1 MVLPVKDQIKYWTIA
16 ASILLIFLWLLGD
29 ILLPFVLGAA
39 IAYLLDPIVDRLER
53 LGTGRVLGT
62 ILILMAAFFVL
73 FFIFLLLIPLAIDQ
87 FRLLAAAAPDLVTS
101 VQALVLNQIASISPE
116 SEALNSTVSNLSTM
130 AQEKLGIIF
139 GSVMAS
145 AISLIDVIMLMVITP
160 VVAVYLL
167 VDWDRILKKINEL
180 LPLDHAAVVR
190 SLASEIDSTLS
201 AFVRGMIAVC
211 LVLGIYYATALSL
224 IGLEF
229 GLIIGFIAG
238 LVSFIPYV
246 GALLGGV
253 LAIGLALIQFW
264 GDFELVALVVG
275 VFIVGQIF
283 EGNILTPKLVG
294 NSVGLHP
301 VSLILALSLF
311 GAFFGFI
318 GLLLAVPLAASAGVI
333 LRFFIKKYKMSRLFL
348 GENGSKRNT

>member
-73 FFIFLLLIPLAIDQ
+73 FFIFLLLIPLVIDQ
-87 FRLLAAAAPDLVTS
+87 FRLLVAAVPDLVTS

-145 AISLIDVIMLMVITP
+145 AISLIDIIMLMVITP

-167 VDWDRILKKINEL
+167 VDWDRILEKINEL
-180 LPLDHAAVVR
+180 LPLDHASVVR

>member
-73 FFIFLLLIPLAIDQ
+73 FFIFLILIPLVIDQ

-116 SEALNSTVSNLSTM
+116 SEVVNSTVSNLSTM

-167 VDWDRILKKINEL
+167 VDWDRILEKINEL
-180 LPLDHAAVVR
+180 LPLDHASVVR

>member
-1 MVLPVKDQIKYWTIA
+1 MALPVKDQIKYWTIA
-16 ASILLIFLWLLGD
+16 AAILVLFLWLLGD
-29 ILLPFVLGAA
+29 ILLPFVLGAS

-62 ILILMAAFFVL
+62 TLILVAALFVV
-73 FFIFLLLIPLAIDQ
+73 FFIFLLVIPLVIDQ
-87 FRLLAAAAPDLVTS
+87 LRLFAKAAPDLIST
-101 VQALVLNQIASISPE
+101 VQEVIISKIASIAPE
-116 SEALNSTVSNLSTM
+116 SGAVNLTLSKFTTI
-130 AQEKLGIIF
+130 AQEQLGNIV

-145 AISLIDVIMLMVITP
+145 AISLIDIITLLVITP

-167 VDWDRILKKINEL
+167 VDWDRILLKINEL
-180 LPLDHAAVVR
+180 LPLDHAVVIR
-190 SLASEIDSTLS
+190 SLAAEIDTTLS

-211 LVLGIYYATALSL
+211 LILGIYYATALSL

-229 GLIIGFIAG
+229 GLIIGLIAG

-264 GDFELVALVVG
+264 GDFELVALVFG
-275 VFIVGQIF
+275 VFTVGQIF

-333 LRFFIKKYKMSRLFL
+333 LRFLIKKYKLSRLFL
-348 GENGSKRNT
+348 GENGSKPDT

>member
-73 FFIFLLLIPLAIDQ
+73 FFIFLLLIPLVIDQ
-87 FRLLAAAAPDLVTS
+87 FRLLAAAAPDLVAS

-167 VDWDRILKKINEL
+167 VDWDRILEKINEL
-180 LPLDHAAVVR
+180 LPLDHASVVR

>member
-16 ASILLIFLWLLGD
+16 ASILLLFLWLLGD

-73 FFIFLLLIPLAIDQ
+73 FFIFLLLIPLVIDQ

-167 VDWDRILKKINEL
+167 VDWDRILEKINEL
-180 LPLDHAAVVR
+180 LPLDHASVVR

>member
-73 FFIFLLLIPLAIDQ
+73 FFIFLLLIPLVIDQ

-167 VDWDRILKKINEL
+167 VDWDRILEKINEL
-180 LPLDHAAVVR
+180 LPLDHASVVR

-348 GENGSKRNT
+348 GENGSKPNT

>member
-73 FFIFLLLIPLAIDQ
+73 FFIFLLLIPLVIDQ

-101 VQALVLNQIASISPE
+101 IQALVLNQIASISPE

-167 VDWDRILKKINEL
+167 VDWDRILEKINEL
-180 LPLDHAAVVR
+180 LPLDHASVVR

-229 GLIIGFIAG
+229 GLIIGLIAG

>member
-73 FFIFLLLIPLAIDQ
+73 FFIFLLLIPLVIDQ
-87 FRLLAAAAPDLVTS
+87 FRMLAAAAPDLVTS

-116 SEALNSTVSNLSTM
+116 SEGLNSTVSNLSTM

-167 VDWDRILKKINEL
+167 VDWDRILEKINEL
-180 LPLDHAAVVR
+180 LPLDHASVVR

>member
-16 ASILLIFLWLLGD
+16 ALILLIFLWFLGD

-73 FFIFLLLIPLAIDQ
+73 FFIFLLLIPLVIDQ

-167 VDWDRILKKINEL
+167 VDWDRILEKINEL
-180 LPLDHAAVVR
+180 LPLDHASVVR

-275 VFIVGQIF
+275 VFIIGQIF

>member
-62 ILILMAAFFVL
+62 TLILMAAFFVL
-73 FFIFLLLIPLAIDQ
+73 FSIFLLVIPLVIDQ
-87 FRLLAAAAPDLVTS
+87 FRLLAVAAPDLVTS
-101 VQALVLNQIASISPE
+101 LQELVLNQIVSISPE

-130 AQEKLGIIF
+130 VQEKLGIIF

-167 VDWDRILKKINEL
+167 VDWDRILEKINEL
-180 LPLDHAAVVR
+180 LPLDHASVVR

>member
-167 VDWDRILKKINEL
+167 VDWDRILEKINEL
-180 LPLDHAAVVR
+180 LPLDHASVVR

-333 LRFFIKKYKMSRLFL
+333 FRFLIKKYKMSRLFL

>member
-16 ASILLIFLWLLGD
+16 AAILLIFLWLLGD
-29 ILLPFVLGAA
+29 ILLPFILGAA

-62 ILILMAAFFVL
+62 TLILVAAFFVL
-73 FFIFLLLIPLAIDQ
+73 FFIFLLLIPLVTDQ
-87 FRLLAAAAPDLVTS
+87 FRLLAKAAPDLVNS
-101 VQALVLNQIASISPE
+101 VQALVLNQIASIAPE
-116 SEALNSTVSNLSTM
+116 SEAVNSTVSKLSTM

-145 AISLIDVIMLMVITP
+145 AISLIDIIMLMVITP

-167 VDWDRILKKINEL
+167 VDWDRILGKINEL
-180 LPLDHAAVVR
+180 LPLDHAPVIR
-190 SLASEIDSTLS
+190 SLASEIDSKLS

-211 LVLGIYYATALSL
+211 LVLGIYYATALTI

-229 GLIIGFIAG
+229 GLIIGLIAG

-246 GALLGGV
+246 GALLGGI
-253 LAIGLALIQFW
+253 LAIGLALMQFW
-264 GDFELVALVVG
+264 GDFQAVALVIG
-275 VFIVGQIF
+275 IFIVGQIF

-311 GAFFGFI
+311 GAFFGFV
-318 GLLLAVPLAASAGVI
+318 GLLLAVPVAASAGVI
-333 LRFFIKKYKMSRLFL
+333 LRFLLKNYKMSRLYL
-348 GENGSKRNT
+348 GEHGSKPDT

>member
-167 VDWDRILKKINEL
+167 VDWDRILEKINEL
-180 LPLDHAAVVR
+180 LPLDHASVVR

-348 GENGSKRNT
+348 GENGSKRNS

>member
-39 IAYLLDPIVDRLER
+39 LAYLLDPIVDRLER

-101 VQALVLNQIASISPE
+101 VQALVLDQIASISPE

-145 AISLIDVIMLMVITP
+145 AISLIDIIMLMVITP

-167 VDWDRILKKINEL
+167 VDWDRILEKINEL
-180 LPLDHAAVVR
+180 LPLDHALVVR

>member
-73 FFIFLLLIPLAIDQ
+73 FFIFLLLIPLVIDQ

-167 VDWDRILKKINEL
+167 VDWDRILEKINAL
-180 LPLDHAAVVR
+180 LPLDHASVVR

>member
-1 MVLPVKDQIKYWTIA
+1 MALPVKDQIKYWTIA
-16 ASILLIFLWLLGD
+16 AAILVLFLWLLGD

-62 ILILMAAFFVL
+62 TLILAAAFFVV
-73 FFIFLLLIPLAIDQ
+73 FFIFLLVIPLVIDQ
-87 FRLLAAAAPDLVTS
+87 IRLFANAAPDLIST
-101 VQALVLNQIASISPE
+101 VQEVIISKIASIAPE
-116 SEALNSTVSNLSTM
+116 SGAVNFTISKFTTI
-130 AQEKLGIIF
+130 AQEKLGNIV

-145 AISLIDVIMLMVITP
+145 AISLIDIITLLVITP

-167 VDWDRILKKINEL
+167 VDWDRILLKINEL
-180 LPLDHAAVVR
+180 LPLDHAVVIR
-190 SLASEIDSTLS
+190 SLAAEIDTTLS

-211 LVLGIYYATALSL
+211 LILGIYYATALSL

-229 GLIIGFIAG
+229 GLIIGLIAG

-264 GDFELVALVVG
+264 GDFGLVALVFG

-333 LRFFIKKYKMSRLFL
+333 LRFLIKKYKLSRLFL
-348 GENGSKRNT
+348 GENGSKPDT

>member
-16 ASILLIFLWLLGD
+16 ASILLLFLWLLGD

-62 ILILMAAFFVL
+62 ILILIAAFFVL
-73 FFIFLLLIPLAIDQ
+73 FFIFLLLIPLVIDQ

-167 VDWDRILKKINEL
+167 VDWDRILEKINEL
-180 LPLDHAAVVR
+180 LPLDHASVVR

>member
-1 MVLPVKDQIKYWTIA
+1 MALPVKDQIKYWTIA
-16 ASILLIFLWLLGD
+16 AAILVLFLWLLGD

-39 IAYLLDPIVDRLER
+39 LAYLLDPIVDRLER

-62 ILILMAAFFVL
+62 TLILVAAFFVV
-73 FFIFLLLIPLAIDQ
+73 FFIFLLVIPLVIDQ
-87 FRLLAAAAPDLVTS
+87 IRLFAKAAPDLIST
-101 VQALVLNQIASISPE
+101 VQEVMISKIASIAPE
-116 SEALNSTVSNLSTM
+116 SGAVNLTLSKFTTI
-130 AQEKLGIIF
+130 AQEKLGNIV

-145 AISLIDVIMLMVITP
+145 AISLIDIITLLVITP

-167 VDWDRILKKINEL
+167 VDWDRILLKINEL
-180 LPLDHAAVVR
+180 LPLDHAAVIR
-190 SLASEIDSTLS
+190 SLAAEIDTTLS

-211 LVLGIYYATALSL
+211 LILGIYYATALSL

-229 GLIIGFIAG
+229 GLIIGLIAG

-264 GDFELVALVVG
+264 GDFGLVALVFG

-333 LRFFIKKYKMSRLFL
+333 LRFLIKKYKLSRLFL
-348 GENGSKRNT
+348 GENGSKPDT

>member
-1 MVLPVKDQIKYWTIA
+1 MALPVKDQIKYWTIA
-16 ASILLIFLWLLGD
+16 AAILVLFLWLLGD

-62 ILILMAAFFVL
+62 TLILVAAFFVV
-73 FFIFLLLIPLAIDQ
+73 FFIFLLVIPLVIDQ
-87 FRLLAAAAPDLVTS
+87 IRLFAKAAPDLIST
-101 VQALVLNQIASISPE
+101 VQEVVISKIASIAPE
-116 SEALNSTVSNLSTM
+116 SGAVNLTLSKFTTI
-130 AQEKLGIIF
+130 AQEKLGNIV

-145 AISLIDVIMLMVITP
+145 AISLIDIITLLVITP

-167 VDWDRILKKINEL
+167 VDWDRILLKINEL
-180 LPLDHAAVVR
+180 LPLDHAAVIR
-190 SLASEIDSTLS
+190 SLAAEIDTTLS

-211 LVLGIYYATALSL
+211 LILGIYYATALSL

-229 GLIIGFIAG
+229 GLIIGLIAG

-264 GDFELVALVVG
+264 GDFEFVALVFG

-333 LRFFIKKYKMSRLFL
+333 LRFLIKKYKLSRLFL
-348 GENGSKRNT
+348 GENGSKPDT

>member
-39 IAYLLDPIVDRLER
+39 IAYLLDPIVDRLEQ
-53 LGTGRVLGT
+53 LGAGRVLGT

-167 VDWDRILKKINEL
+167 VDWDRILEKINEL
-180 LPLDHAAVVR
+180 LPLDHASVVR

>member
-73 FFIFLLLIPLAIDQ
+73 FFIFLLLIPLVIDQ

-167 VDWDRILKKINEL
+167 VDWDRILEKINEL
-180 LPLDHAAVVR
+180 LPLDHASVVR

-275 VFIVGQIF
+275 VFIIGQIL
-283 EGNILTPKLVG
+283 EGNILPPKLVG

>member
-62 ILILMAAFFVL
+62 TLILMAAFFVL
-73 FFIFLLLIPLAIDQ
+73 FFIFLLLVPFVIDQ
-87 FRLLAAAAPDLVTS
+87 LRLLAAAAPDLVTS
-101 VQALVLNQIASISPE
+101 VQALILNQIASISPE
-116 SEALNSTVSNLSTM
+116 SEALNSTVSKLSTM
-130 AQEKLGIIF
+130 AQEKMGIIF
-139 GSVMAS
+139 GSLMAS
-145 AISLIDVIMLMVITP
+145 AISLIDIIMLMVITP

-167 VDWDRILKKINEL
+167 VDWDRILEKINEL
-180 LPLDHAAVVR
+180 LPLDHAPVVK
-190 SLASEIDSTLS
+190 SLALEIDNTLS

-211 LVLGIYYATALSL
+211 MVLGIYYATALSL

-333 LRFFIKKYKMSRLFL
+333 LRFLIKKYKMSRLFL
-348 GENGSKRNT
+348 GENGSKPNT

>member
-39 IAYLLDPIVDRLER
+39 LAYLLDPIVDRLER

-101 VQALVLNQIASISPE
+101 VQALVLDQIASISPE

-167 VDWDRILKKINEL
+167 VDWDRILEKINEL
-180 LPLDHAAVVR
+180 LPLDHASVVR

>member
-16 ASILLIFLWLLGD
+16 ASILIIFLWLLGD

-39 IAYLLDPIVDRLER
+39 TAYLLDPIVDRLER

-62 ILILMAAFFVL
+62 ILILLAAFFVL
-73 FFIFLLLIPLAIDQ
+73 FFIFLLLIPLIIDQ
-87 FRLLAAAAPDLVTS
+87 FRLLAATTPDLVTS

-116 SEALNSTVSNLSTM
+116 SEALNSTVSKLSTM

-139 GSVMAS
+139 GSVVAS
-145 AISLIDVIMLMVITP
+145 AISLIDIIMLMVITP

-167 VDWDRILKKINEL
+167 VDWDRILGKINEL
-180 LPLDHAAVVR
+180 LPLDHASVIR

-253 LAIGLALIQFW
+253 LAIGFALIQFW
-264 GDFELVALVVG
+264 GNFELVALVVG
-275 VFIVGQIF
+275 VFIVGQIL

-294 NSVGLHP
+294 SSVGLHP

-311 GAFFGFI
+311 GAFFGFL
-318 GLLLAVPLAASAGVI
+318 GLLLAVPLAASTGVI
-333 LRFFIKKYKMSRLFL
+333 LRFLIKKYKMSRLFL
-348 GENGSKRNT
+348 GENGSKPNT

>member
-62 ILILMAAFFVL
+62 ILIIMAAFFVL
-73 FFIFLLLIPLAIDQ
+73 FFIFLLLIPLVIDQ
-87 FRLLAAAAPDLVTS
+87 FRLLVAAVPDLVTS
-101 VQALVLNQIASISPE
+101 VQALVLNQIASLSPE

-167 VDWDRILKKINEL
+167 VDWDRILEKINEL
-180 LPLDHAAVVR
+180 LPLDHASVVR

-229 GLIIGFIAG
+229 ALIIGFMAG

-311 GAFFGFI
+311 GTFFGFI

-348 GENGSKRNT
+348 GENGSKPNT

>member
-73 FFIFLLLIPLAIDQ
+73 FFIFLLLIPLVIDQ

-167 VDWDRILKKINEL
+167 VDWDRILEKINEL
-180 LPLDHAAVVR
+180 LPLDHASVVR

-264 GDFELVALVVG
+264 GDFELVALVIG

>member
-39 IAYLLDPIVDRLER
+39 IAYLLDPLVDRLER
-53 LGTGRVLGT
+53 LGTGRAFGT
-62 ILILMAAFFVL
+62 TLILVATFFVL
-73 FFIFLLLIPLAIDQ
+73 FFIFLLLIPLVIDQ

-101 VQALVLNQIASISPE
+101 IQALVLNQIASISPE
-116 SEALNSTVSNLSTM
+116 SEALNSTLSKLSTM

-145 AISLIDVIMLMVITP
+145 AISLIDIIMLMVITP

-167 VDWDRILKKINEL
+167 VDWDRILEKINAL
-180 LPLDHAAVVR
+180 LPLDHAPVVR

-211 LVLGIYYATALSL
+211 LVLGVYYATALSL

-264 GDFELVALVVG
+264 GNFELVALVVG

-333 LRFFIKKYKMSRLFL
+333 LRFLIKKYKMSRLFL
-348 GENGSKRNT
+348 GENGSKPNT

>member
-62 ILILMAAFFVL
+62 ILIIMAAFFVL

-167 VDWDRILKKINEL
+167 VDWDRILEKINEL
-180 LPLDHAAVVR
+180 LPLDHASVVR

>member
-73 FFIFLLLIPLAIDQ
+73 FFIFLLLIPLVIDQ

-101 VQALVLNQIASISPE
+101 VQAHVLNQIASFSPE

-167 VDWDRILKKINEL
+167 VDWDRILEKINEL
-180 LPLDHAAVVR
+180 LPLDHASVVR

-264 GDFELVALVVG
+264 GNFELVALVVG

>member
-1 MVLPVKDQIKYWTIA
+1 MVLPVKDQIKYWMIA
-16 ASILLIFLWLLGD
+16 ASILLLFLWLLGD

-73 FFIFLLLIPLAIDQ
+73 FFIFLLLIPLVIDQ

-167 VDWDRILKKINEL
+167 VDWDRILEKINEL
-180 LPLDHAAVVR
+180 LPLDHASVVR

>member
-73 FFIFLLLIPLAIDQ
+73 FFIFLLLIPLVIDQ

-101 VQALVLNQIASISPE
+101 VQALVLNQIASLSPE

-167 VDWDRILKKINEL
+167 VDWDRILGKINEL
-180 LPLDHAAVVR
+180 LPLDHASVVR

>member
-16 ASILLIFLWLLGD
+16 ASILLIFLWFLGD

-39 IAYLLDPIVDRLER
+39 LAYLLDPIVDRLER
-53 LGTGRVLGT
+53 LGLGRVFGT
-62 ILILMAAFFVL
+62 TSILLAALFVL
-73 FFIFLLLIPLAIDQ
+73 FFIFLLLIPLVIDQ
-87 FRLLAAAAPDLVTS
+87 FRLLTTAAPNLVNS
-101 VQALVLNQIASISPE
+101 VHALVLNQIASIAPE

-145 AISLIDVIMLMVITP
+145 AISLIDIIMLMVITP

-167 VDWDRILKKINEL
+167 VDWDRILGKINEL
-180 LPLDHAAVVR
+180 LPLDHAPVIR

-211 LVLGIYYATALSL
+211 LVLGIYYATALTI

-229 GLIIGFIAG
+229 GLIIGLIAG

-246 GALLGGV
+246 GALLGGI
-253 LAIGLALIQFW
+253 LAIGLALMQFW
-264 GDFELVALVVG
+264 GEFQAVALVIG
-275 VFIVGQIF
+275 IFIVGQIF

-311 GAFFGFI
+311 GAFFGFV
-318 GLLLAVPLAASAGVI
+318 GLLLAVPLAATAGVI
-333 LRFFIKKYKMSRLFL
+333 LRFLVQNYKTSRLYL
-348 GENGSKRNT
+348 GEHGSKPDT

>member
-73 FFIFLLLIPLAIDQ
+73 FFIFLLLIPLVIDQ

-116 SEALNSTVSNLSTM
+116 SEALNSTVSKLSTM
-130 AQEKLGIIF
+130 AQDKLGIIF

-145 AISLIDVIMLMVITP
+145 AISLIDIIMLMVITP

-167 VDWDRILKKINEL
+167 VDWDRILEKINEL
-180 LPLDHAAVVR
+180 LPLDHASVVR

>member
-62 ILILMAAFFVL
+62 ILILMVAFFVL
-73 FFIFLLLIPLAIDQ
+73 FFIFLLLIPLVIDQ

-167 VDWDRILKKINEL
+167 VDWDRILEKINEL
-180 LPLDHAAVVR
+180 LPLDHASVVR

-275 VFIVGQIF
+275 VFIIGQIL

>member
-39 IAYLLDPIVDRLER
+39 LAYLLDPIVDRLER

-167 VDWDRILKKINEL
+167 VDWDRILEKINEL
-180 LPLDHAAVVR
+180 LPLDHASVVR

>member
-1 MVLPVKDQIKYWTIA
+1 MALPVKDQIKYWTIA
-16 ASILLIFLWLLGD
+16 AAILVLFLWLLGD

-62 ILILMAAFFVL
+62 TLILVAAFFVV
-73 FFIFLLLIPLAIDQ
+73 FFIFLLVIPLVIDQ
-87 FRLLAAAAPDLVTS
+87 IRLFAKAAPDLIIT
-101 VQALVLNQIASISPE
+101 VQEVIISKIASIAPE
-116 SEALNSTVSNLSTM
+116 SGDVNLTLSKFTTI
-130 AQEKLGIIF
+130 AQEKLGNIV

-145 AISLIDVIMLMVITP
+145 AISLIDIITLLVITP

-167 VDWDRILKKINEL
+167 VDWDRILLKINEL
-180 LPLDHAAVVR
+180 LPLDHAVVIR
-190 SLASEIDSTLS
+190 SLAAEIDTTLS

-211 LVLGIYYATALSL
+211 LILGIYYATALSL

-229 GLIIGFIAG
+229 GLIIGLIAG

-264 GDFELVALVVG
+264 GDFELVALVFG

-318 GLLLAVPLAASAGVI
+318 GLLLAVPLAASAAVI
-333 LRFFIKKYKMSRLFL
+333 LRFLIKKYKLSRLFL
-348 GENGSKRNT
+348 GENGSKPDT

>member
-73 FFIFLLLIPLAIDQ
+73 FFIFLLLIPLVIDQ

-275 VFIVGQIF
+275 VFVVGQIF

>member
-167 VDWDRILKKINEL
+167 VDWDRILEKINEL
-180 LPLDHAAVVR
+180 LPLDHASVVR

-275 VFIVGQIF
+275 VFIIGQIL